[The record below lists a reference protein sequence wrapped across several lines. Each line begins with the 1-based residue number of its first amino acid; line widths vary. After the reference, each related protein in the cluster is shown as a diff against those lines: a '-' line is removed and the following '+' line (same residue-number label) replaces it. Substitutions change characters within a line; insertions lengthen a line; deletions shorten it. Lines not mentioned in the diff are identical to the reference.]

1 MTAAAPVTR
10 SQSGAGPAIAAILAI
25 SAAATTFLFWLIY
38 FHPALDVTGR
48 ELSFLP
54 ALNAVLNALAATALV
69 LGYRFIRH
77 HRIKAHRRSMITAF
91 AFSTLFLISYI
102 GNYALHGESHYPGH
116 SFIRIVYLVILVSH
130 VLLSMVALPLV
141 LVTFFFSLSGRI
153 PTHRKVARWTFP
165 IWLYVSVTGVIVYA
179 MLAAAR
185 GYSGSAVTVSPS
197 HGHQVDFSLT
207 EIHPARTLETA
218 TTPAEPL

>member
-1 MTAAAPVTR
+1 MTISAPTFAPR
-10 SQSGAGPAIAAILAI
+10 SGTGVAIAAILAI
-25 SAAATTFLFWLIY
+25 SAAATIFLFWLIY

-69 LGYRFIRH
+69 MGYRFVRA
-77 HRIKAHRRSMITAF
+77 HRIKAHRRAMITAF
-91 AFSTLFLISYI
+91 AFSTLFLVSYV

-116 SFIRIVYLVILVSH
+116 GFVRIAYLAILVSH

-141 LVTFFFSLSGRI
+141 LVTFFFSLTGRI

-179 MLAAAR
+179 MLAAAK
-185 GYSGSAVTVSPS
+185 G
-197 HGHQVDFSLT
+197 
-207 EIHPARTLETA
+207 
-218 TTPAEPL
+218 

>member
-1 MTAAAPVTR
+1 MTTAAPASRP
-10 SQSGAGPAIAAILAI
+10 QSGAGPAIAAILAI
-25 SAAATTFLFWLIY
+25 SAAATIFLFWLIY

-69 LGYRFIRH
+69 IGYRFIRS

-91 AFSTLFLISYI
+91 AFSTLFLISYV

-116 SFIRIVYLVILVSH
+116 TVIRIVYLVILISH
-130 VLLSMVALPLV
+130 VLLSMVALPLI
-141 LVTFFFSLSGRI
+141 LITFFFSLSGRI
-153 PTHRKVARWTFP
+153 SIHRKVARWTFP

-179 MLAAAR
+179 MLAIAR
-185 GYSGSAVTVSPS
+185 G
-197 HGHQVDFSLT
+197 
-207 EIHPARTLETA
+207 
-218 TTPAEPL
+218 